1 MNETIS
7 KAVAIFRAFRSAE
20 DDELYRSLVQAGIEG
35 QVAARLIELL
45 PMAYCRLIPAAS
57 GARFPNVF
65 RRVLMDGTFEERPL
79 SSEPV
84 WNAAV
89 AFAEG
94 ESERGVAAKDL
105 LAVAARSAEFH
116 AANQLLQDG
125 AKLENLA
132 LEPTVLEWAEKG
144 SGFSS
149 GRSVRCPL
157 AKGRWCAV

>member
-7 KAVAIFRAFRSAE
+7 KAVAIFRGSRSAE
-20 DDELYRSLVQAGIEG
+20 DNELHRSLVKAGIESE
-35 QVAARLIELL
+35 VAARLIEFL
-45 PMAYCRLIPAAS
+45 PMAYCRLTLAAS

-65 RRVLMDGTFEERPL
+65 RRVLQDGTFEERPL

-94 ESERGVAAKDL
+94 ESERGVPAEDL
-105 LAVAARSAEFH
+105 LAIAARSAEFH
-116 AANQLLQDG
+116 AANQLLQGG

-132 LEPTVLEWAEKG
+132 FEPTVLKRVEGAG
-144 SGFSS
+144 GA
-149 GRSVRCPL
+149 PL
-157 AKGRWCAV
+157 

>member
-1 MNETIS
+1 MNEIIS
-7 KAVAIFRAFRSAE
+7 KAVTILRALRSAE
-20 DDELYRSLVQAGIEG
+20 DDVLYRALVQAGIER
-35 QVAARLIELL
+35 QVAARLIEFL
-45 PMAYCRLIPAAS
+45 PMAYCRLILAAS

-65 RRVLMDGTFEERPL
+65 RRVLADGTSEERPL

-94 ESERGVAAKDL
+94 ESERGVPAEDL

-116 AANQLLQDG
+116 AANQLLQGG

-132 LEPTVLEWAEKG
+132 FEPTVLE
-144 SGFSS
+144 SP
-149 GRSVRCPL
+149 RL
-157 AKGRWCAV
+157 